1 MSPSL
6 NLCILFQ
13 RLKNR
18 HLQGQDNP
26 APAFL
31 YRELSMQQ
39 LNLLLT
45 SLPDGILL
53 GFVYGLA
60 AMGLT
65 LIWGVMNV
73 INLSHGPI
81 IALGMFSTFFIYTRL
96 GVNPYV
102 GVIPIAILGLLVGI
116 LIYTVAVHRVIN
128 APHLSSLL
136 ATFSV
141 NMIIIG
147 LGTAALTTSP
157 YNVDF
162 SAGSVKLGS
171 TNLLGS
177 RLIAALV
184 TMLFTSGLYLFLYRT
199 RPGKYIRAVANNRSA
214 AELMGIPSTRILA
227 LSFGLGTML
236 AAVSGALIATFFPFS
251 ILSGSGYEIKSFV
264 IGVLGGLG
272 NPIGALFGGLILG
285 ILESAIPA
293 FMESSWV
300 PVIEFG
306 LFVVILLVRPSG
318 LFGAKK

>member
-1 MSPSL
+1 
-6 NLCILFQ
+6 
-13 RLKNR
+13 
-18 HLQGQDNP
+18 
-26 APAFL
+26 
-31 YRELSMQQ
+31 MQQ
-39 LNLLLT
+39 LNLLLA

-53 GFVYGLA
+53 GFVYGIA

-73 INLSHGPI
+73 INLAHGPI
-81 IALGMFSTFFIYTRL
+81 IALGMFGTFFLVVRL

-102 GVIPIAILGLLVGI
+102 GLIPVAVLGLLLGI
-116 LIYTVAVHRVIN
+116 LIYFTAVHRVIN

-147 LGTAALTTSP
+147 LGTAAFTTSP

-162 SAGSVKLGS
+162 GLGGFQ
-171 TNLLGS
+171 LGTTMILGT
-177 RLIAALV
+177 RLIAAAIAILV
-184 TMLFTSGLYLFLYRT
+184 TGGLYLFLFRT
-199 RPGKYIRAVANNRSA
+199 RPGKFIRAVTNNRAA
-214 AELMGIPSTRILA
+214 AELMGVPSTRILA

-236 AAVSGALIATFFPFS
+236 AAVSGALIATFFPFN
-251 ILSGSGYEIKSFV
+251 ILSGSGYELKSFV

-272 NPIGALFGGLILG
+272 NPIGALLGGLILG
-285 ILESAIPA
+285 MLEGIIPA
-293 FMESSWV
+293 FLETSWV

-306 LFVVILLVRPSG
+306 LFVVILLVRPTG

>member
-1 MSPSL
+1 
-6 NLCILFQ
+6 
-13 RLKNR
+13 
-18 HLQGQDNP
+18 
-26 APAFL
+26 
-31 YRELSMQQ
+31 MQQ
-39 LNLLLT
+39 INLLLA

-73 INLSHGPI
+73 INLAHGPI
-81 IALGMFSTFFIYTRL
+81 IALGMFGTFFLFSRL
-96 GVNPYV
+96 GFNPYV
-102 GVIPIAILGLLVGI
+102 GLIPIAILGLLVGI
-116 LIYTVAVHRVIN
+116 LIYAIAVHRVIN

-147 LGTAALTTSP
+147 LGTAILTTSP

-162 SAGSVKLGS
+162 AAGSFQLGS
-171 TNLLGS
+171 TRLLGT

-184 TMLFTSGLYLFLYRT
+184 AMLFTGGLYLFLYRT
-199 RPGKYIRAVANNRSA
+199 RPGKFIRAVANNRAA

-251 ILSGSGYEIKSFV
+251 ILAGGSYELKSFV

-285 ILESAIPA
+285 ILEGIIPA
-293 FMESSWV
+293 FLESSWV

-306 LFVVILLVRPSG
+306 LFVIILLVRPNG
-318 LFGAKK
+318 LFGAKQ